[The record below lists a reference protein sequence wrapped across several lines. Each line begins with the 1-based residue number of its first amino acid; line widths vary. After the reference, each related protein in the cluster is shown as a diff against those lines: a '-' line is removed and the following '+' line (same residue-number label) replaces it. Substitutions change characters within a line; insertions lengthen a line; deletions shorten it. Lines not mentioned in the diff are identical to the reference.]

1 VLNKNSK
8 IFLAGHRGLVGS
20 STLLELKKSGFK
32 NIITVDR
39 KKLNLQDY
47 YKVEKYF
54 KKKKIDAIIIAAAK
68 AGGIL
73 ANNSFQ
79 KDFFFQNIE
88 IQNSLL
94 KLAINKRVKKVVF
107 LGTSCI
113 YPKYAKNPITE
124 DRLLTG
130 SLEKTNE
137 CYAIAKIAGIK
148 LCEALYNDHGLDVV
162 CLMPTNIYGIKD
174 NFDKNYGHVI
184 PAMIEKFLY
193 AKKKNLKKVILFG
206 SGNPIREFLFSDD
219 LASAIV
225 KIISVS
231 KKEIMRVTEGKF
243 PIINVGSG
251 ESITIKKLSCL
262 IKRLTDYK
270 GKVFFDNKYPD
281 GTFKK
286 NLDSKKIRNL
296 DWKPKVNLLSGLS
309 KVINVRKNL
318 C

>member
-54 KKKKIDAIIIAAAK
+54 NKKKIDAIIIAAAK

-130 SLEKTNE
+130 SLEKTNQ

-148 LCEALYNDHGLDVV
+148 LCEALFNDHGLDVV
-162 CLMPTNIYGIKD
+162 CLMPTNVYGIKD

-206 SGNPIREFLFSDD
+206 TGKPIREFLFSDD
-219 LASAIV
+219 LARAIV
-225 KIISVS
+225 KIISAS
-231 KKEIMRVTEGKF
+231 KKEIMGVTGGKF

>member
-1 VLNKNSK
+1 MLNKNSK

-148 LCEALYNDHGLDVV
+148 LCEALYNDHGLDIV

-174 NFDKNYGHVI
+174 KFDKNYGHVI

-219 LASAIV
+219 LARAIV

-231 KKEIMRVTEGKF
+231 KKEIMSVTEGKF

>member
-8 IFLAGHRGLVGS
+8 IFLAGHSGLVGS
-20 STLLELKKSGFK
+20 STLLELKKSGFN

-47 YKVEKYF
+47 SNVEKYF

-130 SLEKTNE
+130 SLEKTNQ

-148 LCEALYNDHGLDVV
+148 LCEALFNDHGLDVV

-206 SGNPIREFLFSDD
+206 TGKPIREFLFSDD
-219 LASAIV
+219 LARAIV
-225 KIISVS
+225 KIISAS
-231 KKEIMRVTEGKF
+231 KKEIMSITEGKF

-251 ESITIKKLSCL
+251 ESITIRKLSGL
-262 IKRLTDYK
+262 IKKLTDYK